1 MKLDVFANTIF
12 PYRTGTSP
20 IPKLVLH
27 HTARKTQAN
36 AQEYDRVLAKAELSG
51 PSSLNS
57 QEKELFKRM
66 LNEVGSRGN
75 QARRII
81 NG

>member
-1 MKLDVFANTIF
+1 MVWRSSRSDMAT
-12 PYRTGTSP
+12 
-20 IPKLVLH
+20 
-27 HTARKTQAN
+27 

-66 LNEVGSRGN
+66 LNEAGSRGN